1 MGQCSGG
8 ERSDGCLRVCDKGL
22 FERIS
27 EEGGGAV
34 MEGSISLKKMST
46 RELRSLFEERKR
58 LLIEVRDEID
68 RRDAVHGREGVDVDF
83 CKYIGDGSESQD

>member
-1 MGQCSGG
+1 M
-8 ERSDGCLRVCDKGL
+8 

-27 EEGGGAV
+27 EEGRGSV
-34 MEGSISLKKMST
+34 MVELIGLKRMSMG
-46 RELRSLFEERKR
+46 ELRSLFEERKR

-68 RRDAVHGREGVDVDF
+68 RREAASGREGVDVDF